1 MGKRTFFCCE
11 HCARGYKNVI
21 QEVLRRTGWD
31 RLDSLELEGNYRGR
45 KGVARNGDK
54 SYVFSFRLGSEAEI
68 TEFREEDS
76 KS

>member
-1 MGKRTFFCCE
+1 
-11 HCARGYKNVI
+11 
-21 QEVLRRTGWD
+21 
-31 RLDSLELEGNYRGR
+31 
-45 KGVARNGDK
+45 VARNGDK